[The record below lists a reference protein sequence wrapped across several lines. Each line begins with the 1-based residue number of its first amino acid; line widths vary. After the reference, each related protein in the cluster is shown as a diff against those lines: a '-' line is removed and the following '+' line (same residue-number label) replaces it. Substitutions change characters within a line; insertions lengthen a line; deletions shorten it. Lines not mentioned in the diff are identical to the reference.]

1 MKESEQILFTDFI
14 SSIKKHFI
22 ESGWITVSENCIH
35 SALVSNEK
43 LHSALEHYDWDLRRG
58 DNGVYEIWE
67 NCNWKFVHEGVGE
80 LEPFVLYRSAN
91 YDIPNYV
98 ELSQEFR
105 VLLNMHEKCTSPTS
119 KYYVID
125 DENGGWEKVAEINGL
140 TIRIKL
146 NVLRHYLAL
155 RKMHLLLFF
164 DEMRYSQK
172 TFMELGIVPVNNQIE
187 KADDFIYNYT
197 SLVDVHFDGNQ
208 SGGWI
213 MGKCV
218 LRYREKDYKD
228 KFFDNSAKQYV
239 EFVYGYND
247 DGDFLAHSCDKN
259 SLSNYFVKNGD
270 NPMEMTPVFFKKE
283 VLDKYYS
290 NPNKYT
296 ISDGSLGCEGAWSM
310 YLDNDHRN
318 YVVVPLVYLGY
329 LDYTEQ
335 LYWKGYNIA
344 PEHEM
349 GLSRTAYTR
358 WIEGNICEASYPDLN
373 FKHTFNRFN
382 KKWKEHFG
390 WNLFLPLIAQDE
402 HCYKSLHCLT
412 VENNSSDFDEQI
424 LSLTKLI
431 VDSLNQK
438 CLVAN
443 TDDSVDEV
451 KSYLQKKKITS
462 LSELK
467 VGIDKLEAFLFS
479 EGLDCPDMIE
489 FLRKVQSLRSNS
501 VAHRKSDTRKELR
514 KLYEYF
520 CLDSKTEQEAL
531 EGIFINMIRTLNT
544 LTTYFQL

>member
-1 MKESEQILFTDFI
+1 MNESEHILFTDFL
-14 SSIKKHFI
+14 SLMKKHFI
-22 ESGWITVSENCIH
+22 ESGWITVSSSSIH
-35 SALVSNEK
+35 SALISDEK
-43 LHSALEHYDWDLRRG
+43 LPSAIKHYEWDLRRG
-58 DNGVYEIWE
+58 DNGVGEVWE
-67 NCNWKFVHEGVGE
+67 NGNWKYSHEGIDE

-91 YDIPNYV
+91 YDIPPYV

-105 VLLNMHEKCTSPTS
+105 VLLNMHERYNSSTN

-125 DENGGWEKVAEINGL
+125 NENGGWEKVAEIDGVTL
-140 TIRIKL
+140 RIKL
-146 NVLRHYLAL
+146 SILRYYLAL

-172 TFMELGIVPVNNQIE
+172 TFMELNVTPIDNQIV
-187 KADDFIYNYT
+187 KDDDFIYNYT
-197 SLVDVHFDGNQ
+197 SLIDVHFDGNQ
-208 SGGWI
+208 SGGWV

-218 LRYREKDYKD
+218 LRYRENDYKD
-228 KFFDNSAKQYV
+228 KFFDKSAKQYAD
-239 EFVYGYND
+239 FVYGYND
-247 DGDFLAHSCDKN
+247 DGDHLTHSCDKN
-259 SLSNYFVKNGD
+259 SLSNYFFKNGE
-270 NPMEMTPVFFKKE
+270 NPLEMTPVFFKKE

-296 ISDGSLGCEGAWSM
+296 ISDGALGCEGAWSM

-344 PEHEM
+344 PEHDM
-349 GLSRTAYTR
+349 GLSRTAYAR
-358 WIEGNICEASYPDLN
+358 WFEGNISESSYPDLC
-373 FKHTFNRFN
+373 FKHTFKRFN
-382 KKWKEHFG
+382 KKWQEYFG
-390 WNLFLPLIAQDE
+390 WNLFLPLIEQDE
-402 HCYKSLHCLT
+402 HRYKSLHCLT
-412 VENNSSDFDEQI
+412 VENNSSDFDEQV

-443 TDDSVDEV
+443 TEDSVEEV
-451 KSYLQKKKITS
+451 KFFLQKKNVTS

-467 VGIDKLEAFLFS
+467 AGIDKLEAFLFS
-479 EGLDCPDMIE
+479 QGLDCPDMIE
-489 FLRKVQSLRSNS
+489 FFRKLQALRSNS
-501 VAHRKSDTRKELR
+501 VAHRKSETRKELR

-520 CLDSKTEQEAL
+520 CLDSKTEQEVL
-531 EGIFINMIRTLNT
+531 EDIFINMIRTLNT